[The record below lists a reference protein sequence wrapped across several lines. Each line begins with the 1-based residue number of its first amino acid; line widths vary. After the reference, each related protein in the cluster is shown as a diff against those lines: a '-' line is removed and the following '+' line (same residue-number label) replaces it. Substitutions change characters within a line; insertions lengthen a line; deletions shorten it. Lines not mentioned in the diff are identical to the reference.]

1 MKKILPVIVLALAFF
16 AYIQNPSLF
25 QPSPQTEQPAVEQ
38 SVDTSIEQAYKN
50 RTSDV
55 QVKANGVVS
64 RILPDDN
71 EGSRHQKFILKLS
84 SGLTILVSHNIDLAP
99 RINTLKKGDT
109 VAVYGEYEWSDRGGV
124 VHWTHHDPNGRH
136 EGGWI
141 KHKGKLY
148 Q

>member
-1 MKKILPVIVLALAFF
+1 MKKILSVIVVALALF
-16 AYIQNPSLF
+16 AYIQNPDLF
-25 QPSPQTEQPAVEQ
+25 QQPPQTEKPAAEQ
-38 SVDTSIEQAYKN
+38 NGDTSIDQAFKN
-50 RTSDV
+50 KISDV
-55 QVKANGVVS
+55 QVKGSGVAS

-84 SGLTILVSHNIDLAP
+84 SGLTVLISHNIDLAP

-109 VAVYGEYEWSDRGGV
+109 VTVYGEYEWSSRGGV

-136 EGGWI
+136 EDGWI